1 MPRLRFTGFEY
12 GILILG
18 LCLVLTGTAMILR
31 PTEVDVGRPGSSRG
45 GLPPTF
51 EHVSQKG
58 VVVAGGFTALCGL
71 GFLAAMFHGRRN
83 ESRLPKTGKTT
94 SGPC

>member
-1 MPRLRFTGFEY
+1 MPRFTGFEY

-18 LCLVLTGTAMILR
+18 LCLVLTGTTMIAQ

-51 EHVSQKG
+51 EHVTKKG
-58 VVVAGGFTALCGL
+58 VVVAGGVTSLAGL
-71 GFLAAMFHGRRN
+71 GFLGTLFYGRRKQGGP
-83 ESRLPKTGKTT
+83 PKA
-94 SGPC
+94 